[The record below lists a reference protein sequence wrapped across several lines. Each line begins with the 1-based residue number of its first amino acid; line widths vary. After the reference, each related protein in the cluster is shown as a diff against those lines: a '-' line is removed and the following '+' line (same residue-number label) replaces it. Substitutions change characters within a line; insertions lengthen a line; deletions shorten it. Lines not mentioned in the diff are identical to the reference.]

1 MILAQISRVLCP
13 GRADFGSRTE
23 RGAESRANGLIM
35 RFRRI
40 IMDTYSKGRSPQT
53 EDGLT
58 VKRERRQ
65 E

>member
-40 IMDTYSKGRSPQT
+40 IMDTYSIGGDHREK
-53 EDGLT
+53 DGLA